1 MNELIVT
8 LVICMKEKGMEDF
21 MRCVIY
27 EIQQLFLWFVLVIIV
42 VLCCTYFEFV
52 LLAWLLALTS
62 ALVLIDS

>member
-52 LLAWLLALTS
+52 LLA
-62 ALVLIDS
+62 